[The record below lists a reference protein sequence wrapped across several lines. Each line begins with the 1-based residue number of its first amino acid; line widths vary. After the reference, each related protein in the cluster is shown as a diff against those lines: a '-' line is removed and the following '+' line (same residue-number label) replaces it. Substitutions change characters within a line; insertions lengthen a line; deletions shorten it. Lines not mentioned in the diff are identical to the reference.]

1 MLEIATASLNTLPYP
16 AVSPTENPILNQL
29 LAELLS
35 LRSEVAQL
43 REERDQDRQEI
54 QDLKDGLQVAQDRI
68 ASLEAIV
75 ASQDEKI
82 TALEATEMQDVD
94 RLALDIAR
102 DRQRISRLE
111 CQDPEPQEHGAKVK
125 EHLNVIYDALE
136 DRERSCKGSVRKW
149 DFMTFWEAEELLGLS
164 RRRISQLANIAKND
178 PRFVIVWHP
187 KKKNT
192 KIFKLNPFRSAGH
205 AAKFMDELSKKIED

>member
-16 AVSPTENPILNQL
+16 AVSPTESTILNQVFS
-29 LAELLS
+29 ELQS
-35 LRSEVAQL
+35 LRSEVTQL
-43 REERDQDRQEI
+43 REENK
-54 QDLKDGLQVAQDRI
+54 DLKERI
-68 ASLEAIV
+68 

-82 TALEATEMQDVD
+82 AVLETTELQDVD
-94 RLALDIAR
+94 RICIDIAQ

-111 CQDPEPQEHGAKVK
+111 CKDPEPQGHGAKVK

-136 DRERSCKGSVRKW
+136 DRERSCKGSARKL

-164 RRRISQLANIAKND
+164 HRRISQLANIAKND
-178 PRFVIVWHP
+178 PRFIIGWHP

-192 KIFKLNPFRSAGH
+192 KIFKLNPFRSVGH
-205 AAKFMDELSKKIED
+205 IAAFMIELSKKVED